1 VRLSAPKITV
11 TCDCG
16 EVRRVDYGEQ
26 YTCTCGRTWSTASI
40 PAEDY
45 GRIQAL
51 DRRYRLVGWIAG
63 LAFASLLLFV
73 ILTKPQQL
81 FILTPGAMALWFG
94 GIRPFIRRRHWR
106 EIQALTRQWNLRPE
120 NGASA

>member
-1 VRLSAPKITV
+1 MRLSSPKITV

-45 GRIQAL
+45 GRIQRL
-51 DRRYRLVGWIAG
+51 DRRYRLVGYGSAAVFAG
-63 LAFASLLLFV
+63 FMLYV
-73 ILTKPQQL
+73 ILTNPQQL
-81 FILTPGAMALWFG
+81 LFMVPGVMALWFG
-94 GIRPFIRRRHWR
+94 VIRPFVRRRHWR
-106 EIQALTRQWNLRPE
+106 QVQHLTRQWNLRPE
-120 NGASA
+120 KGAPT